1 MKRISSL
8 RRKFVKSLETK
19 MFPISPKVL
28 ALKGSPLSVP
38 FLKILSLSMGR
49 ISGLRNR
56 IILTQRFLSLVLRF
70 SKNHGNTS
78 AIKWLKCCYVALQ
91 KAQANDNLPSLR
103 HLEPGIP
110 LPRLINGLPAFIL
123 SADRAEIKKGNVS
136 IIRFWSSLFSV
147 YRVLECTYKL
157 RLNSITD
164 LYNGD
169 NQFLNEFKDS
179 ARHSPLWKALRGFE
193 QWEKAL
199 TLSPRTFIMS
209 SSASPSSKVS
219 WMGLLNEVDALLNTE
234 QGGLILKNLVNYMD
248 CLKNNKFNSSH
259 VLLERIY
266 EWGSLVERF
275 KSINIWFTAKRNFKS
290 VWGQLSLKREAA
302 GKLRVFALV
311 DAVTQSTLAPLHGAL
326 FQLLEL
332 IPNDGTFNQIASIY
346 RCSDKAMKYGCAYS
360 FDLSQATDRLP
371 ADLTAAILERVT
383 GVKGLGDAWLAL
395 MTDRDFYLSLSEREK
410 KEYDCIDLGDGK
422 VRYSTGQPMGALS
435 SWAGLAVTHH
445 FILQACSLALPGR
458 VGWEERYEIL
468 GDDLTIYNERLAD
481 EYLRVMKLLGV
492 EINLSKSIVSPSKPI
507 FEFAKRTFNNGI
519 DVSPIPFK
527 QLLGSSLSD
536 RVSQFIAYTSRGL
549 LTNLSLLRRV
559 LSRFGSL
566 KLSQKEF
573 LNPILANLG
582 VLVDN
587 QLIPH
592 RWLVESLIVPSEMFD
607 LEDQTNREV
616 PLISSFKLILALN
629 PVIKKKFLGEPISD
643 ADLDLPYP
651 WSKEE
656 IRKEIYEDWEPEF
669 GNVIANKA
677 LKLARVLERDYD
689 TIMESQALKLL
700 DFHLLGSKTA
710 LELIKNDIGLKG
722 GLVGAFEDN
731 LIDSNKGLDPV
742 EAVDEIET
750 DPKFYYR
757 RGLTIE
763 HATSILDRIEQLYFK
778 LVLKEAVDVKKNDT
792 AAALV
797 NLNKVVKGTT
807 AKYWEIDR
815 LST

>member
-1 MKRISSL
+1 
-8 RRKFVKSLETK
+8 
-19 MFPISPKVL
+19 
-28 ALKGSPLSVP
+28 
-38 FLKILSLSMGR
+38 MGR

-56 IILTQRFLSLVLRF
+56 IILTQRFLSLVLRY
-70 SKNHGNTS
+70 SRNHGNTS

-103 HLEPGIP
+103 HLEPGLP

-123 SADRAEIKKGNVS
+123 SADRAAIKRGEVP

-164 LYNGD
+164 PYNGD
-169 NQFLNEFKDS
+169 VQFLNEFKDS
-179 ARHSPLWKALRGFE
+179 ARHSLLWKALPGFE
-193 QWEKAL
+193 QWGKAL
-199 TLSPRTFIMS
+199 ELSPRTFIIS

-219 WMGLLNEVDALLNTE
+219 WQGLFFEIDSILTTE
-234 QGGLILKNLVNYMD
+234 DGSLILKNIMNYLD
-248 CLKNNKFNSSH
+248 CLFNSKFNSAY
-259 VLLERIY
+259 VLLERIK
-266 EWGSLVERF
+266 EWHSVTERF
-275 KSINIWFTAKRNFKS
+275 YTLGIRFNSKKRVIS
-290 VWGQLSLKREAA
+290 PWGQLSLKREAA

-311 DAVTQSTLAPLHGAL
+311 DAITQSTLAPLHGAL
-326 FQLLEL
+326 FDLLRL
-332 IPNDGTFNQIASIY
+332 IPNDGTFNQVASIK
-346 RCSDKAMKYGCAYS
+346 RCSDKAIKYGCAYS
-360 FDLSQATDRLP
+360 FDLSSATDRIP
-371 ADLTAAILERVT
+371 ADLTAVILERVT
-383 GVKGLGDAWLAL
+383 GVAGLGEGWLRI
-395 MTDRDFYLSLSEREK
+395 MTDRDFYLSLSHSEK
-410 KEYDCIDLGDGK
+410 KEYDCLDLGDGK

-445 FILQACSLALPGR
+445 FILQAASLALPGR
-458 VGWEERYEIL
+458 IGWEERYEIL
-468 GDDLTIYNERLAD
+468 GDDLTVYDERLAD

-527 QLLGSSLSD
+527 QLLGNSLSD

-607 LEDQTNREV
+607 LDEQTNREV

-629 PVIKKKFLGEPISD
+629 PVITKKFLGEPISD
-643 ADLDLPYP
+643 ADLNLPYP

-689 TIMESQALKLL
+689 SIMEAQSLKQL
-700 DFHLLGSKTA
+700 DFRPTGFKKA
-710 LELIKNDIGLKG
+710 LELIKSDIGLKG
-722 GLVGAFEDN
+722 ALVGIFEDN
-731 LIDSNKGLDPV
+731 LIDWNKGLDPV
-742 EAVDEIET
+742 EAVDTIEQ

-763 HATSILDRIEQLYFK
+763 HATSILDRVEQLYFK